1 MASKRSQHKHQIIR
15 TAHWRLSLS
24 TVGAAP
30 ASRFMRARK
39 ARARFLADF
48 FIYFCGFGRFWR
60 RLCCHFWFTVNSSLY
75 SVQQQQQQQQRF
87 SWHWPEE
94 RTHTYTAQRLTQTWL
109 NKAGQQFPYLPE
121 VLVVQLSSTALRWGY
136 CVFESSR
143 PVTKATS
150 FSPWQSQ
157 VTKKMTHC

>member
-1 MASKRSQHKHQIIR
+1 MTIVHTCPHDAE
-15 TAHWRLSLS
+15 HWRLSLS
-24 TVGAAP
+24 TVGGAP
-30 ASRFMRARK
+30 AK
-39 ARARFLADF
+39 KNARARSARAIFGGFFYIFL
-48 FIYFCGFGRFWR
+48 RFWAV
-60 RLCCHFWFTVNSSLY
+60 LEAIMLSFF
-75 SVQQQQQQQQRF
+75 
-87 SWHWPEE
+87 WHWPEE